1 MGFNARADISESPT
15 VYDASE
21 LLANGYLR
29 FEMKVITAPNDSSST
44 WKMKIESSD
53 AATAVELDLS
63 DSEEGATPVAGEWLT
78 YTYSLQDLSTA
89 GLDVSAIDV
98 VMVFPAWGTGEG
110 AVYRI
115 DNMVIS
121 AP

>member
-1 MGFNARADISESPT
+1 SDSPT
-15 VYDASE
+15 VYDASA
-21 LLANGYLR
+21 LLADGYLR
-29 FEMKVITAPNDSSST
+29 FEMKVVTAPNDASST
-44 WKMKIESSD
+44 WLMKIESSD
-53 AATAVELDLS
+53 AATFAELPLTS
-63 DSEEGATPVAGEWLT
+63 TQEGLAPVVGEWQT

>member
-1 MGFNARADISESPT
+1 MADE
-15 VYDASE
+15 
-21 LLANGYLR
+21 N
-29 FEMKVITAPNDSSST
+29 
-44 WKMKIESSD
+44 WSSD
-53 AATAVELDLS
+53 AATFAELPLTDTQ
-63 DSEEGATPVAGEWLT
+63 EGVAPVVGEWQT

-89 GLDVSAIDV
+89 GDVSAIDV

-110 AVYRI
+110 AEYRI